1 MNPWSYAYQESFLT
15 KKLNDKLL
23 SWFMKYSSFESTVFI
38 RHSLSCDFFF
48 LENPN
53 QEDTDRARNDFIQ
66 DHLGKSI
73 KLLGLLTGTWVAR
86 GSYTMAESHPQH
98 GHVKSYSIEVSLGK
112 SISNHTAKESQSI
125 NYLPHVK
132 PGGTERFP
140 VEPLKA
146 GIPVSFSLPS
156 VMDGKSVGLI

>member
-1 MNPWSYAYQESFLT
+1 M
-15 KKLNDKLL
+15 
-23 SWFMKYSSFESTVFI
+23 I
-38 RHSLSCDFFF
+38 FF

-53 QEDTDRARNDFIQ
+53 KEDTDRLRNDFIQ
-66 DHLGKSI
+66 VHLGKPI
-73 KLLGLLTGTWVAR
+73 KLVGLLTGTWVAQ
-86 GSYTMAESHPQH
+86 GSYTTAESHPQH
-98 GHVKSYSIEVSLGK
+98 GPVKSYSIEVSLEK
-112 SISNHTAKESQSI
+112 SISNHTPKESRSI

-156 VMDGKSVGLI
+156 VTDRESQWALI